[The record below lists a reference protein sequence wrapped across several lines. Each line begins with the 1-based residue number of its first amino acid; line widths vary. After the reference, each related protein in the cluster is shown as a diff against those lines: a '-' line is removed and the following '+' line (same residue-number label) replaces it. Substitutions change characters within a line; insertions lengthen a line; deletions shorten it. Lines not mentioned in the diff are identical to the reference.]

1 MGMNSK
7 DESHIPVEQ
16 RRYATL
22 LNWGA
27 RSGLAILIV
36 SFLAYVLGW
45 MPSHVP
51 LDQMPT
57 VWHLPVNEY
66 LKQTNAPNGWQWAGR
81 LGEGEYAGLF
91 GIAWLSGCSLVCLVA
106 IIPTYL
112 HRRDTVYAVICVIA
126 LVVQLAAASGIL
138 HSGH

>member
-1 MGMNSK
+1 MN
-7 DESHIPVEQ
+7 DDRDSHISVEQ
-16 RRYATL
+16 QRYATL

-45 MPSHVP
+45 MPSHIA
-51 LDQMPT
+51 LEHMPH

-66 LKQTNAPNGWQWAGR
+66 LKHTNVPTGWAWLKR

-91 GIAWLSGCSLVCLVA
+91 GIAWLSGCSLICLVSV
-106 IIPTYL
+106 IPIYF
-112 HRRDTVYAVICVIA
+112 RRSDFVYVLICVIA
-126 LVVQLAAASGIL
+126 LLVQLAAASGML